1 MLIVTLLLLTLTGA
15 AIFAAPL
22 RCKAWVALAFVVL
35 FALGGATI
43 AVGALT
49 GILPQSGLSLPTLL
63 FGEESLRMDPLSALF
78 TLLIAVGSAAAA
90 LYAKGYVDRYL
101 DRKPAAHISLHYFAF
116 TLLSLSMM
124 AVVTA
129 GGGYTFLFWWELMTL
144 SSFVLILFDA
154 ERKEVL
160 KAALTYLVMMHIGFF
175 ALLIGF
181 VTLQAAE
188 GSADFGALSAYFAA
202 HRPLPLLLL
211 FLAGFGMKAG
221 LFPMHVWL
229 PEAHP
234 AAPSHVSALM
244 SGVMIKTGV
253 YGVLR
258 TVMYLPAG
266 EALTTAAVVL
276 LAAGIV
282 TGLWGVLFAAM
293 QNDIKR
299 LLAYSSIENV
309 GIIFIGIGIA
319 LLGRSAGNGA
329 VALCG
334 MAGALLHTLNHSF
347 FKSLLFF
354 GAGNLYAEAHTT
366 TLDRFGGA
374 ARQMP
379 VTAILFLAG
388 TAAICALP
396 PLNGFVSEFIIYTG
410 MFRSIAEGQQ
420 VLLAAAGVTAL
431 ALIGG
436 VALFAF
442 TKLYGIVFL
451 GAPRTHEVA
460 EMHEADNYRI
470 AAMALPAAG
479 ILFIGLLPWTVLP
492 LFTQVAAT
500 LLPDLY
506 AGKQLMAAELPLW
519 AGLTQLTFIAAVLIA
534 ATLLLL
540 WAKRRALRRRTVA
553 SGPTW
558 GCGFTAVTPRM
569 QYTGESFAEG
579 LESIVHPFTE
589 EVVEGKAIDKQEI
602 FPSAHDFDIRRKD
615 RIARL
620 FSAWWVESLRLLN
633 ARAMRLRTGKI
644 NHYILFALLFIVL
657 VFLCSIFNIL

>member
-1 MLIVTLLLLTLTGA
+1 MLIVTLILLTLTGA

-22 RCKAWVALAFVVL
+22 RYKAWVALAFVVL
-35 FALGGATI
+35 FAIGGATA

-49 GILPQSGLSLPTLL
+49 GALPPAGLSLPTLL
-63 FGEESLRMDPLSALF
+63 FGEERLRMDALSAFF
-78 TLLIAVGSAAAA
+78 TLLIAAGSVAAA

-116 TLLSLSMM
+116 TLLSLSMT

-144 SSFVLILFDA
+144 SSFMLILFDA

-160 KAALTYLVMMHIGFF
+160 KAALTYLVMMHLGFF

-181 VTLQAAE
+181 VTLEAAE
-188 GSADFGALSAYFAA
+188 GSADFGALASYFAA
-202 HRPLPLLLL
+202 HRPLPLLLV

-253 YGVLR
+253 YGTLR
-258 TVMYLPAG
+258 TAMYLPAG
-266 EALTTAAVVL
+266 EALATAGIVL
-276 LAAGIV
+276 LGAGIV
-282 TGLWGVLFAAM
+282 TGLWGVLLAAM

-309 GIIFIGIGIA
+309 GIIFIAIGTA
-319 LLGRSAGNGA
+319 LLGRSAGNDT

-366 TLDRFGGA
+366 ALDRFGGV

-436 VALFAF
+436 LALFAF

-451 GAPRTHEVA
+451 GTPRTHEVA

-492 LFTQVAAT
+492 LLTKVAAT
-500 LLPDLY
+500 LLPDLRPT
-506 AGKQLMAAELPLW
+506 ALPLW
-519 AGLTQLTFIAAVLIA
+519 EGVAQLSLVAAVLIA
-534 ATLLLL
+534 ATVLLLA
-540 WAKRRALRRRTVA
+540 AKGRALRRRTVA

-558 GCGFTAVTPRM
+558 GCGFTAVNTRM

-579 LESIVHPFTE
+579 LESVVRPFTE
-589 EVVEGKAIDKQEI
+589 EVVEGKAVDKQEI

-620 FSAWWVESLRLLN
+620 FSAWWVEALRLLN
-633 ARAMRLRTGKI
+633 ARVMRLRTGKI
-644 NHYILFALLFIVL
+644 NNYILFALLFIVL
-657 VFLCSIFNIL
+657 VFLCSILNLL

>member
-1 MLIVTLLLLTLTGA
+1 MLIATLILLTLTGA

-35 FALGGATI
+35 FALGGTAA
-43 AVGALT
+43 AVGALA
-49 GILPQSGLSLPTLL
+49 GILPPAGLSLPTLL
-63 FGEESLRMDPLSALF
+63 FGEESLRMDALSALF
-78 TLLIAVGSAAAA
+78 TLLVAAGSVAAA

-116 TLLSLSMM
+116 TLLSLSMT

-129 GGGYTFLFWWELMTL
+129 SGGYTFLFWWELMTL

-160 KAALTYLVMMHIGFF
+160 KAALTYLVMMHLGFF

-181 VTLQAAE
+181 VVLQAAE
-188 GSADFGALSAYFAA
+188 GSADFGALAGYFAA
-202 HRPLPLLLL
+202 HRPLPLLLV

-258 TVMYLPAG
+258 TAMYLPAG
-266 EALTTAAVVL
+266 ETLATAGVIL
-276 LAAGIV
+276 LGAGIV
-282 TGLWGVLFAAM
+282 TGLWGVLLAAM

-309 GIIFIGIGIA
+309 GIIFIAIGVA
-319 LLGRSAGNGA
+319 LLGRSAGNDA

-354 GAGNLYAEAHTT
+354 GAGNLYAETHTT
-366 TLDRFGGA
+366 ALDRFGGV

-436 VALFAF
+436 LALFAF

-492 LFTQVAAT
+492 LLTKVAAT
-500 LLPDLY
+500 LLPGLG
-506 AGKQLMAAELPLW
+506 AGRQPAAELPLW
-519 AGLTQLTFIAAVLIA
+519 AGLTQITLVAAVLIA
-534 ATLLLL
+534 ATALLLV
-540 WAKRRALRRRTVA
+540 AKRRALRRRTVA
-553 SGPTW
+553 SATQP
-558 GCGFTAVTPRM
+558 C
-569 QYTGESFAEG
+569 
-579 LESIVHPFTE
+579 H
-589 EVVEGKAIDKQEI
+589 
-602 FPSAHDFDIRRKD
+602 
-615 RIARL
+615 
-620 FSAWWVESLRLLN
+620 
-633 ARAMRLRTGKI
+633 
-644 NHYILFALLFIVL
+644 
-657 VFLCSIFNIL
+657 

>member
-1 MLIVTLLLLTLTGA
+1 MLIVTLILLTLTGA

-35 FALGGATI
+35 FAIGGATA
-43 AVGALT
+43 AVAALT
-49 GILPQSGLSLPTLL
+49 GALPPAGLSLPTLL
-63 FGEESLRMDPLSALF
+63 FGEERLRMDALSAFF
-78 TLLIAVGSAAAA
+78 TLLIAAGSVAAA

-116 TLLSLSMM
+116 TLLSLSMT

-144 SSFVLILFDA
+144 SSFMLILFDA

-160 KAALTYLVMMHIGFF
+160 KAALTYLVMMHLGFF

-181 VTLQAAE
+181 VTLEAAE
-188 GSADFGALSAYFAA
+188 GSADFGALASYFAA
-202 HRPLPLLLL
+202 HRPLPLLLV

-253 YGVLR
+253 YGTLR
-258 TVMYLPAG
+258 TAMYLPAG
-266 EALTTAAVVL
+266 EALATAGIVL
-276 LAAGIV
+276 LGAGIV
-282 TGLWGVLFAAM
+282 TGLWGVLLAAM

-309 GIIFIGIGIA
+309 GIIFIAIGVA
-319 LLGRSAGNGA
+319 LLGRSAGNDT

-366 TLDRFGGA
+366 ALDRFGGV

-410 MFRSIAEGQQ
+410 MLRSIAEGQQ

-436 VALFAF
+436 LALFAF

-451 GAPRTHEVA
+451 GTPRTHEVA

-492 LFTQVAAT
+492 LLTKVAAT
-500 LLPDLY
+500 LLPDLRPT
-506 AGKQLMAAELPLW
+506 ALPLW
-519 AGLTQLTFIAAVLIA
+519 EGVAQLSLVAAVLIA
-534 ATLLLL
+534 ATVLLLA
-540 WAKRRALRRRTVA
+540 AKGRALRRRTVA

-558 GCGFTAVTPRM
+558 GCGFTAVNTRM

-579 LESIVHPFTE
+579 LESVVRPFTE
-589 EVVEGKAIDKQEI
+589 EVVEGKAVDKQEI

-620 FSAWWVESLRLLN
+620 FSAWWVEALRLLN
-633 ARAMRLRTGKI
+633 ARVMRLRTGKI
-644 NHYILFALLFIVL
+644 NNYILFALLFIVL
-657 VFLCSIFNIL
+657 VFLCSILNLL

>member
-1 MLIVTLLLLTLTGA
+1 MLIVTLILLTLTGA

-35 FALGGATI
+35 FAAGGTTA
-43 AVGALT
+43 AVAALT
-49 GILPQSGLSLPTLL
+49 GILPQNGLPLPTLL
-63 FGEESLRMDPLSALF
+63 FGEERLHMDALSAFF
-78 TLLIAVGSAAAA
+78 TLIVAAGSVAAA

-116 TLLSLSMM
+116 TLLALSMT

-160 KAALTYLVMMHIGFF
+160 KAALTYLVMMHLGFF

-188 GSADFGALSAYFAA
+188 GSADFAALAPYFAV
-202 HRPLPLLLL
+202 HRPLPLLFV

-258 TVMYLPAG
+258 TAMYLPAG
-266 EALTTAAVVL
+266 EALATAGIVL
-276 LAAGIV
+276 LATGIV
-282 TGLWGVLFAAM
+282 TGLWGVLLAAV

-309 GIIFIGIGIA
+309 GIIFIGIGTA
-319 LLGRSAGNGA
+319 LLGRSAGNDT

-354 GAGNLYAEAHTT
+354 GAGNIYAEAHTAA
-366 TLDRFGGA
+366 LDRFGGV

-410 MFRSIAEGQQ
+410 MFRSIAGGQQ

-436 VALFAF
+436 LALFAF

-460 EMHEADNYRI
+460 EMHEADNYRL

-479 ILFIGLLPWTVLP
+479 ILLVGLLPRTVLP
-492 LFTQVAAT
+492 LLAQVAAT
-500 LLPDLY
+500 LLPDLRPT
-506 AGKQLMAAELPLW
+506 ALPLW
-519 AGLTQLTFIAAVLIA
+519 EGVAPLTLVAAVLIA
-534 ATLLLL
+534 ATALLLVV
-540 WAKRRALRRRTVA
+540 KGRAMRRRTVA
-553 SGPTW
+553 EGPTW
-558 GCGFTAVTPRM
+558 GCGFTSVNTRM
-569 QYTGESFAEG
+569 QYTGESFSEG
-579 LESIVHPFTE
+579 LESIVHSFTE
-589 EVVEGKAIDKQEI
+589 EVVEGRAIDKQEI

-620 FSAWWVESLRLLN
+620 FSAWWVEALRLLN
-633 ARAMRLRTGKI
+633 ARVMRLRTGKI

-657 VFLCSIFNIL
+657 VFVCSIFNLL